1 MRALALLAILVV
13 GCGSTPP
20 RPCDDGSCS
29 GTVTYAHYDEPTTP
43 AVDIVVVIDD
53 SPSMAARQGEVLERL
68 GRAFATQNQVPGPF
82 DVEVRVVS
90 TTTSAA
96 GCTPA
101 PASCPLPGL
110 LRWNPICGDGP
121 NFAGDPGVAV
131 ACAARFPGSGCAV
144 EQPLAAL
151 ATALTQGPPLRP
163 HAGLFVLIVTDGDD
177 CSFSTP
183 PFPLDG
189 VTTDGAA
196 LSRRCREADQA
207 GALEPVETT
216 VSLLQSLASFRT
228 MVSVVS
234 GASDP
239 AASGCDAAP
248 SPRLHRLAE
257 AFRGHETSLCAADW
271 RSALSDLGN
280 RPAYSAFPCL
290 PGPLSDPGAAEC
302 LVTEQLGPAGTPHP
316 LPRCEQAAPPCW
328 RPVLR
333 VACNESGVALQIDRG
348 SCVPPNG
355 TQLSIACVTGP
366 TPDGGHGGRVSPSP
380 P

>member
-1 MRALALLAILVV
+1 
-13 GCGSTPP
+13 
-20 RPCDDGSCS
+20 
-29 GTVTYAHYDEPTTP
+29 VTHAHYDQPATP

-53 SPSMAARQGEVLERL
+53 SPSMAPRQAEVLERL
-68 GRAFATQNQVPGPF
+68 GRAFTDLARVPGPF
-82 DVEVRVVS
+82 DVELRVVS
-90 TTTSAA
+90 STTTAA

-101 PASCPLPGL
+101 PASCSLPGL

-121 NFAGDPGVAV
+121 NFPGDPAAAV
-131 ACAARFPGSGCAV
+131 SCAARFPGSGCAV

-151 ATALTQGPPLRP
+151 ATALTRGPPLRP
-163 HAGLFVLIVTDGDD
+163 RAGLFVLIVTDGDD
-177 CSFSTP
+177 CSFSRP

-189 VTTDGAA
+189 VITDGPA
-196 LSRRCREADQA
+196 LSARCREADQA

-216 VSLLQSLASFRT
+216 VRLLQSLAPGRT

-271 RSALSDLGN
+271 ESALSELGN
-280 RPAYSAFPCL
+280 RLVHFGAPCL
-290 PGPLSDPGAAEC
+290 PGPLSDPGAADC
-302 LVTEQLGPAGTPHP
+302 LVTEQSQPGGALRP

-328 RPVLR
+328 RPLPR
-333 VACNESGVALQIDRG
+333 VTCSESGVALQIERG
-348 SCVPPNG
+348 GCVPPNG

-366 TPDGGHGGRVSPSP
+366 VPDGGHGRRVAPSP